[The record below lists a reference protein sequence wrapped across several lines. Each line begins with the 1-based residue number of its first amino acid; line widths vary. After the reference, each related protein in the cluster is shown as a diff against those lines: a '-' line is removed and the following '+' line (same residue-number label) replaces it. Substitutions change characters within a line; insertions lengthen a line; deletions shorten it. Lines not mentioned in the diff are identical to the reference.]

1 MKMKFM
7 SIDSIGERF
16 VICEDD
22 YFRTVYIDI
31 SDLPDGA
38 SEGDIIQVND
48 DGSLEINKQE
58 TERRRAEI
66 AKVQDKLWK

>member
-1 MKMKFM
+1 M

-16 VICEDD
+16 AICEDD

-48 DGSLEINKQE
+48 DGSLEINKQPRFWFYKSNILKTKE
-58 TERRRAEI
+58 KQT
-66 AKVQDKLWK
+66 LT

>member
-1 MKMKFM
+1 MATQLF
-7 SIDSIGERF
+7 
-16 VICEDD
+16 
-22 YFRTVYIDI
+22 
-31 SDLPDGA
+31 
-38 SEGDIIQVND
+38 D

>member
-16 VICEDD
+16 AICEDD

-31 SDLPDGA
+31 SDLPDVS
-38 SEGDIIQVND
+38 SEWDIIQVND

>member
-1 MKMKFM
+1 MKFM